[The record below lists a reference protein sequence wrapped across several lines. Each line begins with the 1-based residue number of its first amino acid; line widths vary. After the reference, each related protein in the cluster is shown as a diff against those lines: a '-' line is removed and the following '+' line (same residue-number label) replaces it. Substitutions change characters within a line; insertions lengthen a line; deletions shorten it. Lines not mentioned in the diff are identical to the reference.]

1 MTTTIKIFL
10 SIFALYRLSGLI
22 AAEEGPY
29 LPFLYKD
36 EDQTG
41 VFKWIR
47 KKLGAYDKAYDDEGN
62 YLPRTN
68 LGRGIAC
75 SLCTSAYIAIPL
87 TFFVYLTSKD
97 KKSLGNPILFYL
109 GMWGAQVYLENQT
122 SDDAIQSA
130 IQEVAESMDED
141 EN

>member
-1 MTTTIKIFL
+1 V
-10 SIFALYRLSGLI
+10 SSD
-22 AAEEGPY
+22 EGPY

-41 VFKWIR
+41 VFKWLR
-47 KKLGAYDKAYDDEGN
+47 RKLGAGPNDKAYDDEGN

-75 SLCTSAYIAIPL
+75 PLCTSAYLAVPL
-87 TFFVYLTSKD
+87 VVFVYLTSNDRKA
-97 KKSLGNPILFYL
+97 LGNPILFYL
-109 GMWGAQVYLENQT
+109 GIWGAQVYLENQT
-122 SDDAIQSA
+122 SDDQVSQA